1 MTIIYNICIIFY
13 SESMIQEVG
22 ETAPYADMARFYAI
36 TITRPGTSRY
46 GPALHDG
53 DE

>member
-13 SESMIQEVG
+13 SESMIP
-22 ETAPYADMARFYAI
+22 APYADMARFYAK

-46 GPALHDG
+46 GPALHDE